1 LVSVERSA
9 EEDAR
14 QLFDA
19 INDKLIAMGHQPF
32 TNRDQVEAVI
42 YIVVRK
48 ELNGGMLIGRT
59 AKSKAMAAVLEFLT
73 DIGTITEE
81 FCKAIYATWL
91 MERDARQK

>member
-1 LVSVERSA
+1 MVSVERSA

-19 INDKLIAMGHQPF
+19 INDQLIAMGHQPF

-59 AKSKAMAAVLEFLT
+59 AKSKTMAAVLEFLT
-73 DIGTITEE
+73 DTGTITEE
-81 FCKAIYATWL
+81 FGKAVYATW
-91 MERDARQK
+91 MTEQDARQK